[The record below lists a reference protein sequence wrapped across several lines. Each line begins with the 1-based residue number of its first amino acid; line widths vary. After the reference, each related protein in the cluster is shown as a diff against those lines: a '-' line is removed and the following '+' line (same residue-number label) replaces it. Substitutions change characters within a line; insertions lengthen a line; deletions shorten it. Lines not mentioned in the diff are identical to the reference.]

1 MKNTTI
7 QTCLAA
13 AVGCAAAIVLAADV
27 PWVFTGDTSRQ
38 AAYTSAAT
46 LSSFTSWTHEASAET
61 SPAAK
66 FSSFQPGTVFF
77 IR

>member
-46 LSSFTSWTHEASAET
+46 LSSFTS
-61 SPAAK
+61 
-66 FSSFQPGTVFF
+66 
-77 IR
+77 